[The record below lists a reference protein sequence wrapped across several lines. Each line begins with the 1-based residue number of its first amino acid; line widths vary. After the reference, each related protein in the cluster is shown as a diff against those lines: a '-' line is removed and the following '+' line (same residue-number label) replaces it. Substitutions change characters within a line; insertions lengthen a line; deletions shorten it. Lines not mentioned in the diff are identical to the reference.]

1 MKRPR
6 RTLSGLLLAMLLTT
20 SLVVPT
26 LLEAASPLSILQGH
40 TVKPAAGTTE
50 AGAPAAETP
59 TARQARIFLNTDGLV
74 SRSKDLA
81 FMQLFKAEL
90 EKRGIPT
97 QISPYGSGPN
107 NHVLSIKNCPQGSW
121 VVTAAS
127 GICAGTFRDMV
138 LARKGYLKSSW
149 EKNQIAGLIF
159 LNLSPHL
166 LKGLGYLRRAWDD
179 NFSPASFRGIENPYQ
194 YIRSVGYFVAE
205 SASYNKPELNPK
217 RVPILAAQ
225 IADIVLGRSEG
236 GTESAEAQE
245 LSWILQR
252 VAQGDTSQDGAKV
265 KELQRALQACGYYR
279 GYLVDGWFGPLTQ
292 QAVMAFQRDHRLNVS
307 GYVGPSLFSYIR
319 DKAREGKGKPATGT
333 SGSSTTGGSFA
344 CPDDLKSYLQAT
356 SHCQVTNAAI
366 QAKARSLRGSTPA
379 ATIANVFR
387 FAQSLGYR
395 YYYNSQQGAATTLA
409 RGRGNCCD
417 QANLIVALLRANGIP
432 GKYGHCT
439 DCRFGSGLRC
449 GHVWAYAWCD
459 GKWLALDSTSSKN
472 RVGALN
478 SFTALGTIRTYRELS
493 F

>member
-6 RTLSGLLLAMLLTT
+6 QTLPGLLLALFLAA
-20 SLVVPT
+20 SLAAPAF
-26 LLEAASPLSILQGH
+26 LEAASPLSILQGH
-40 TVKPAAGTTE
+40 TITPAAGTTE
-50 AGAPAAETP
+50 AGTTAAETP
-59 TARQARIFLNTDGLV
+59 AAGQARIFLNTDGLV

-97 QISPYGSGPN
+97 TITPYCSGPN
-107 NHVLSIKNCPQGSW
+107 NHVLSIKNCPKGSW
-121 VVTAAS
+121 VVTASS

-138 LARKGYLKSSW
+138 LGRKGYLKSSW

-179 NFSPASFRGIENPYQ
+179 NFSPASFQGIANPYD
-194 YIRSVGYFVAE
+194 YIRSAGYFVAE
-205 SASYNKPELNPK
+205 SASFNKPELNPK

-225 IADIVLGRSEG
+225 IADIVLGRSQG

-252 VAQGDTSQDGAKV
+252 VPQGDTSQDAAKV
-265 KELQRALQACGYYR
+265 KELQRALQACGYYQ
-279 GYLVDGWFGPLTQ
+279 GYLIDGWFGPFTQ

-307 GYVGPSLFSYIR
+307 GYVGPSLFRYIL

-333 SGSSTTGGSFA
+333 AGSFA
-344 CPDDLKSYLQAT
+344 CPADLQSYLQAT

-379 ATIANVFR
+379 ATIANIFQ

-395 YYYNSQQGAATTLA
+395 YYYNSQQGAAATLA

-439 DCRFGSGLRC
+439 DCRFSSGLRC

-459 GKWLALDSTSSKN
+459 GQWLALDSTSSRN
-472 RVGALN
+472 RVGVLN
-478 SFTALGTIRTYRELS
+478 SFRPLGTVKTYRELP